1 MTIKE
6 YVKIQE
12 NESNELNGYSF
23 PEDIIRIKKVMRDKG
38 IELTTA
44 EADELWSIYSD
55 ESCAQWLGLPSD
67 DEKLAEIIIDTAK
80 KIYVGV

>member
-6 YVKIQE
+6 YVIMQE

-38 IELTTA
+38 IELTTK
-44 EADELWSIYSD
+44 EVDDLWGIYSD
-55 ESCAQWLGLPSD
+55 ECFAQWLGLPDD
-67 DEKLAEIIIDTAK
+67 DEKLAEIIINTAK
-80 KIYVGV
+80 KKYLGV